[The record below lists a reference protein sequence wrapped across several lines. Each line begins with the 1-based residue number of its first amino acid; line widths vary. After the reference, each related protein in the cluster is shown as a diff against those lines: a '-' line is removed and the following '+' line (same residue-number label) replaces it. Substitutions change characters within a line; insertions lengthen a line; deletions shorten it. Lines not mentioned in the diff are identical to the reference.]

1 VVVVRR
7 LEIDPVEHPRAIVRS
22 VGIAQSQGRP
32 HQDPPL
38 DRRGPEER
46 PIGRVPGLDRSRS
59 GRWSTGNGHRE
70 GGQEKAPDHGIDPPL
85 AELGVI
91 GHHTKVT

>member
-1 VVVVRR
+1 VVVGRR

-70 GGQEKAPDHGIDPPL
+70 GGQERRRIMGSIHPL
-85 AELGVI
+85 LN
-91 GHHTKVT
+91 